1 MAVQTISIQL
11 PDEIYQRLRRVAAAT
26 NQPLEEVAFQSIRGN
41 LPLSLDDLAPDL
53 RDLVADLPALDDDA
67 LWAIVSEP
75 LPPQQA
81 RRAQHLLRKV
91 CDKMLTAAEQ
101 AELAA
106 LRNLT
111 DRYVLRRSYAL
122 ALLKWRGQAVQLP
135 AE

>member
-11 PDEIYQRLRRVAAAT
+11 PDEIYQRLQRVAAAI
-26 NQPLEEVAFQSIRGN
+26 NQPLEEVVFQSIRSN
-41 LPLSLDDLAPDL
+41 LPPSLDDLTPDL

-75 LPPQQA
+75 LPPQPA
-81 RRAQHLLRKV
+81 RRHQHLLRKAH
-91 CDKMLTAAEQ
+91 DRQLTAAEQ

-106 LRNLT
+106 LRDMT

-122 ALLKWRGQAVQLP
+122 ALLKWRGHRLP
-135 AE
+135 GES